1 MKAQH
6 KVALAT
12 VGLGLGL
19 FSLSMMPQT
28 TSVTGTGA
36 QVGEDGLPAPGTLG
50 GPVEGLTLAQM
61 NIWTRGRNVFDR
73 DFHEVDG
80 LGSPNYNA
88 DSCRGCH
95 QDGALGGAGGLVL
108 NVSRFANDNGGA
120 GPFTD
125 LPGGQGLSKFMLP
138 ALNDREEYDDTTAD
152 VFEQRQTPP
161 VFGAGRLEAIAHS
174 TILANQDLTDANGDG
189 IYGIARVV
197 MVNGV
202 PEVGR
207 FGWKNQ
213 VPKMID
219 FTRDAMNGECGITT
233 PDNGRGFGISSD
245 GDAIADPEL
254 SIDDAK
260 AISFFMSHL
269 AAPPR
274 TGSTE
279 PDVLMGEN
287 LFTSIGCDL
296 CHTPTMPDI
305 MGQPV
310 NLYSDLL
317 LHNVMPANFRGM
329 QEPGGDVGYFGTPPL
344 WGIRHSAP
352 YMHDGR
358 ASDLNLA
365 ILAHE
370 GESTGV
376 TANYVA
382 LDQMDKD
389 ALIAFLNDL

>member
-1 MKAQH
+1 M
-6 KVALAT
+6 AT

-19 FSLSMMPQT
+19 FSLSMMPQAT
-28 TSVTGTGA
+28 TVTPTGP
-36 QVGEDGLPAPGTLG
+36 QVNTGDEYPAPGTLG
-50 GPVEGLTLAQM
+50 GPIAGLTQM
-61 NIWTRGRNVFDR
+61 QLNRWAAGREVFDR

-80 LGSPNYNA
+80 LGSPSYNA
-88 DSCRGCH
+88 DSCRACH
-95 QDGALGGAGGLVL
+95 QDGAMGGGGGLVL
-108 NVSRFANDNGGA
+108 NVSRFANDNGGV

-161 VFGAGRLEAIAHS
+161 IFGAGRIEAIAAV
-174 TILANQDLTDANGDG
+174 TILANEDLTDANGDG
-189 IYGIARVV
+189 IYGIGRIV
-197 MVNGV
+197 MVNGA

-213 VPKMID
+213 VPLIID

-254 SIDDAK
+254 STADAGS
-260 AISFFMSHL
+260 ISFFMSNL
-269 AAPPR
+269 AEPPR
-274 TGSTE
+274 TGSNDPE
-279 PDVLMGEN
+279 VLMGET
-287 LFTSIGCDL
+287 LFTTVGCNL
-296 CHTPTMPDI
+296 CHKPTLADN

-310 NLYSDLL
+310 RLYSNLL
-317 LHNVMPANFRGM
+317 LHNVMPANYRGM
-329 QEPGGDVGYFGTPPL
+329 SEPGGDVGYFGTPPL

-370 GESTGV
+370 GEASGV
-376 TANYVA
+376 TAAYVA

-389 ALIAFLNDL
+389 ALIAFLNDI